1 MSEGSRVRRTAD
13 EPDIGAGLPIQ
24 TVSRLLE
31 IPAPTIRSWERRYG
45 IPITPR
51 SNGGHRRYQAD
62 ELSALR
68 LMRDEI
74 ARGRRAADAAAIVRA
89 GAPTAGGEYRP
100 LIDAFLAAAH
110 DLDAAGVRAVLEHAD
125 ERLGVDEAIT
135 EVLLPGMRMIGLWWQ
150 SGRCDVAHEHL
161 ATEASRAWMNKLLYL
176 GPAPSQPETVLLT
189 CGPRDFH
196 TLGLEAMGVLLAHR
210 GFGCRLLG
218 ARTPVRSVTLA
229 VAGTDAAAVV
239 MVSHLSSARRS
250 AVEAM
255 VAAHQTGAQVFYGGN
270 AFISPR
276 SRNGVPGVYL
286 GENLT
291 AAAETMTATLV
302 AARERRNSVP
312 APPDS

>member
-1 MSEGSRVRRTAD
+1 
-13 EPDIGAGLPIQ
+13 
-24 TVSRLLE
+24 
-31 IPAPTIRSWERRYG
+31 
-45 IPITPR
+45 
-51 SNGGHRRYQAD
+51 
-62 ELSALR
+62 
-68 LMRDEI
+68 
-74 ARGRRAADAAAIVRA
+74 
-89 GAPTAGGEYRP
+89 
-100 LIDAFLAAAH
+100 
-110 DLDAAGVRAVLEHAD
+110 
-125 ERLGVDEAIT
+125 
-135 EVLLPGMRMIGLWWQ
+135 
-150 SGRCDVAHEHL
+150 
-161 ATEASRAWMNKLLYL
+161 
-176 GPAPSQPETVLLT
+176 
-189 CGPRDFH
+189 
-196 TLGLEAMGVLLAHR
+196 MGVLLAHR

-302 AARERRNSVP
+302 AARERRNSIP
-312 APPDS
+312 APPNS